1 MDLSGSGQSND
12 LFGMDEDIGSDQDIS
27 QLQSNVSRFELI
39 NLENDVRHFNWTFRS
54 IKLKNDR
61 KSFAKGGP
69 KAP

>member
-1 MDLSGSGQSND
+1 MHNEGDDESE
-12 LFGMDEDIGSDQDIS
+12 DEDEPAISGPVGSNE
-27 QLQSNVSRFELI
+27 LVS
-39 NLENDVRHFNWTFRS
+39 LENDVRHFNWTFRS